1 MPATA
6 VATASGA
13 EDVVVLRDISWGTY
27 CQLNDE
33 NFSPAIRMAY
43 FEGSLEIM
51 TISARHENWERKIDL
66 LIHTLAGALGID
78 CEGFGSVT
86 MRRKDL
92 RSGLEPD
99 ACFYFGPLAA
109 IMRGRE
115 ALDLQTDLA
124 PDVAVEIDI
133 SRRSFSK
140 FPLYAALGIREL
152 WLFSQDEI
160 ALYQLADGEYR
171 SVQQSAFLAHMTSAC
186 LTQLLAD
193 CRLMPL
199 PEWLARVRAAA
210 EGLTPP
216 ESDGPPR
223 PD

>member
-140 FPLYAALGIREL
+140 FPLYAALGIRERR
-152 WLFSQDEI
+152 DEDPRRRWRTGD
-160 ALYQLADGEYR
+160 AGLPFCGRDGR
-171 SVQQSAFLAHMTSAC
+171 DARRQ
-186 LTQLLAD
+186 
-193 CRLMPL
+193 RL
-199 PEWLARVRAAA
+199 RVRSTVSRSRPSRPASP
-210 EGLTPP
+210 GRSPP
-216 ESDGPPR
+216 PAR
-223 PD
+223 